1 MKPIGPLMIEHRLI
15 ERMIALLG
23 QELTR
28 IKDNVAIDP
37 EFAFVDPVFL
47 DMAVDFIRVYADRCH
62 HGKEEGILF
71 AELAQK
77 ELSPEHRRLMEELV
91 ADHVQGREL
100 TGKLVRA
107 KENYL
112 LNYDGALEDFLQ
124 QLSSLVEF
132 YPRHIEKEDQH
143 FFFPCLEYLSP
154 AEQEEMLRKMYEF
167 DQKLIH
173 EKYTQVVERIEQGKL
188 CKTCKH

>member
-1 MKPIGPLMIEHRLI
+1 MKPIGPLMVEHRLI

-28 IKDNVAIDP
+28 IKDNAAIDP

-71 AELAQK
+71 AELARK
-77 ELSPEHRRLMEELV
+77 ELSPEHRRLMEELI

-112 LNYDGALEDFLQ
+112 RNYDGALEDFQQ

-132 YPRHIEKEDQH
+132 YPRHIEKEDKH

-154 AEQEEMLRKMYEF
+154 AEQGEMLRKMDEF